1 MKKVSVK
8 KWGKLKRDIK
18 KLHGAYITQAI
29 SQDDY
34 KGKGDIAMPNDE
46 NVSDARAWVNENKK

>member
-1 MKKVSVK
+1 MKRVPIK
-8 KWGKLKRDIK
+8 KIGKLKRDIK

-34 KGKGDIAMPNDE
+34 KGEGDIALPDDE
-46 NVSDARAWVNENKK
+46 NVSDARDWVNENKK